1 MKFSPVPPFQHIFS
15 GQELVFLRLA
25 VSAAL
30 FGPFAMVENE
40 MVFQNPEN
48 RTMEGHW
55 LSSVAFMFTCLFKS
69 TVTRWRAAP

>member
-1 MKFSPVPPFQHIFS
+1 M
-15 GQELVFLRLA
+15 FLRLA

-40 MVFQNPEN
+40 MVFQNPED

-55 LSSVAFMFTCLFKS
+55 LSSVSLVLSCFHS
-69 TVTRWRAAP
+69 S